1 MNKVLAINTSGDLTY
16 CTVPPELRGRGR
28 CNHIAHQ
35 NPDETVDQ
43 FIERVNESKQ
53 AITDEVEK
61 NLGEEISDDEV
72 QELSSRIDK
81 IAGVHLTKDNFNE
94 VMNGLSPD
102 QLAEITKIGFEAAP
116 MFSLPIS
123 DEDLENESIKTQI
136 YFSKLPEY
144 GIAGNAASLAH
155 MFEKVGEAPYNNGET
170 IDIPN
175 SYKHG
180 LTPHEYFQKQ
190 FSARAA
196 MIAKTVS
203 VAKPGHAIYINQMV
217 TIDRD
222 GEI

>member
-1 MNKVLAINTSGDLTY
+1 
-16 CTVPPELRGRGR
+16 
-28 CNHIAHQ
+28 
-35 NPDETVDQ
+35 
-43 FIERVNESKQ
+43 
-53 AITDEVEK
+53 
-61 NLGEEISDDEV
+61 
-72 QELSSRIDK
+72 
-81 IAGVHLTKDNFNE
+81 
-94 VMNGLSPD
+94 MNGLSPD